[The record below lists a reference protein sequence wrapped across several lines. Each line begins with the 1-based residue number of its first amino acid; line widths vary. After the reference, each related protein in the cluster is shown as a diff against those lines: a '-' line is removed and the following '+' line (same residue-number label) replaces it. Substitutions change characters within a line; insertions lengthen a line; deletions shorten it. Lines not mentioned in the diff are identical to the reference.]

1 MAEYSVGDALRI
13 LIERAGWGSK
23 VNELRMRQEWEAIVG
38 ATIAKYTTNIHL
50 NGRVLTIQSDVA
62 PLKHELMLGKENL
75 VKRINE
81 YFKQTVVLDIVVR

>member
-23 VNELRMRQEWEAIVG
+23 VNELRMRQEWETIVG
-38 ATIAKYTTNIHL
+38 PTIARYTTNIHL
-50 NGRVLTIQSDVA
+50 NNRVLTIQTDVA

-75 VKRINE
+75 VVRINE